1 MSELISDQLEQ
12 YIFDHTSDVSDVL
25 NALERKT
32 FKDVLMPRMLSG
44 KVQGKFLSL
53 ISKLVRPQNILEIGT
68 YTGYSAICLAE
79 GLAENGQLI
88 TIDINEER
96 EDLVNEAILSAGFQE
111 KIICKIGHAPD
122 IIPDLDLVFD
132 IVFIDADKINYSL
145 YFDLVIDKVRSGG
158 IILADN
164 VLWNGKV
171 AEEKKDKDTD
181 ALKSFNRKV
190 QQDSRVEN
198 VILSVRDGIT
208 LIYKK

>member
-1 MSELISDQLEQ
+1 MSELISDKLEQ
-12 YIFDHTSDVSDVL
+12 YISEHTSQVSDAL
-25 NALERKT
+25 QALERKT
-32 FKDVLMPRMLSG
+32 YKDVLMPRMLSG

-53 ISKLVRPQNILEIGT
+53 ISRLLRPQKILEIGT

-79 GLAENGQLI
+79 GLGSEGQLI

-96 EDLVNEAILSAGFQE
+96 EDLVNEAIASAGFE
-111 KIICKIGHAPD
+111 DRIICKTGYAAE
-122 IIPDLDLVFD
+122 IIPHLDMQFD

-145 YFDLVIDKVRSGG
+145 YFDLVIDKVRPGG

-164 VLWNGKV
+164 VLWSGKV
-171 AEEKKDKDTD
+171 VEEKSDKDTN
-181 ALKSFNRKV
+181 ALKAFNDKV

-198 VILSVRDGIT
+198 VILSIRDGIT

>member
-1 MSELISDQLEQ
+1 MSELISDKLEQ
-12 YIFDHTSDVSDVL
+12 YISEHTSQVSEAL
-25 NALERKT
+25 QALERKT
-32 FKDVLMPRMLSG
+32 YKDVLMPRMLSG

-53 ISKLVRPQNILEIGT
+53 ISRLLQPLKILEIGT

-79 GLAENGQLI
+79 GLSSGGQLI

-96 EDLVNEAILSAGFQE
+96 EDLVNEAIASAGFE
-111 KIICKIGHAPD
+111 DRIICKTGYAAE
-122 IIPDLDLVFD
+122 IIPHLDMQFD

-145 YFDLVIDKVRSGG
+145 YFDLVIDKVRPGG

-164 VLWNGKV
+164 VLWSGKV
-171 AEEKKDKDTD
+171 VEEKSDKDTN
-181 ALKSFNRKV
+181 ALKAFNDKV

-198 VILSVRDGIT
+198 VILSIRDGIT

>member
-12 YIFDHTSDVSDVL
+12 YIFDHTSDVSDAL

-79 GLAENGQLI
+79 GLTENGHLI

-96 EDLVNEAILSAGFQE
+96 EDLVREAIFSAGFQE
-111 KIICKIGHAPD
+111 KITCKTGHAAE
-122 IIPDLDLVFD
+122 IIPDLDKVFD

-164 VLWNGKV
+164 VLWSGKV
-171 AEEKKDKDTD
+171 AEDKKDKDTD
-181 ALKSFNRKV
+181 ALRSFNQKV
-190 QQDSRVEN
+190 QQDPRVEN